1 MDPLLFF
8 PNAGPPDVNPPG
20 AGFAAQAV
28 APRLLLTGE
37 IDPPAN
43 APQRAARQAQAQA
56 QAQAQL
62 GAKAEDVRFANL
74 PAAEPFPALVK
85 APRAASPRG
94 VLRGPGTPPEDAERR
109 DVFAPVNIPNRR
121 PGSGR
126 SQRPGSRGTPPGMR
140 PGSGDPRSARELEER
155 VAVAESQAA
164 AQAARVRNLERRL
177 AVAEAARK
185 EDDIGARGSSEA
197 LERRV
202 DALTQMYARSESL
215 AAEMRG
221 RLEAAESDAR
231 ESRAQATRAES
242 VAQNLVVGA
251 RDNMEQIG
259 NRISVEQ
266 SSDAKRLDTLSAEI
280 ARLTRE
286 VADARGDDLSKRQLM
301 EADIARLSGQKAS
314 ENAVAQIGDVRAK
327 LNATEELARSL
338 AEQLA
343 IEKAGRAESES
354 RFESIVQRL
363 EETSSAREQALLRK
377 FEHELN
383 DRVTELQRKVVDE
396 SEEAALRDQDI
407 IREKD
412 DQMASFEQGTKRERQ
427 KTVEHQMVLEKAI
440 REEHEARVAQ
450 AATLTKALDR
460 VNHDVVAL
468 VEDERLARET
478 KESKLRG
485 QITQTLA
492 KLHDANRDTNERLE
506 TEAHAVRSV
515 VKAEIEAR
523 VTAMDAVHKA
533 LERGTT
539 GMERQLAAGRVE
551 AAQAVR
557 TAEVKLSR
565 RLAATEGRVEVEVA
579 ALRKLYARQTALE
592 LDLDAFKRDVVNAF
606 EQMQEEITVAAVAQA
621 LNTEADNVQ
630 AEYVTDAVQ
639 SLVTKIAAQ
648 DKRDS
653 AAAEALQQAVFGPT
667 SSGEPGLV
675 PRADFAERKLGEAF
689 DALSVF
695 ERELGVVRETAT
707 EDKADLESQVALLQQ
722 EMDYNAAA
730 TLVETE
736 TLQTQVDV
744 AMGEVAGAGE
754 MIEGKL
760 RVTAED
766 LAKRNVARME
776 EIRTELWVP
785 LSSLRAAID
794 AEAVAREKTDEDVKA
809 HAKTRD
815 DAVGQ
820 LWAAVEQHYVA
831 QNLETE
837 AVRLDAEEF
846 AIARVGAFEDA
857 LEAEKK
863 KRAEA
868 LDTLKQ
874 HVVAVV
880 EEEAEN
886 RRRGDDETRRAYED
900 DIANLED
907 TAAEAV
913 RELREGLRDEV
924 AERTH
929 QAETLHR
936 DLSSTLAS
944 ARSRLEQ
951 DVRALEETAAGNI
964 ATQKLEE
971 EMLRA
976 EVDDGL
982 AQMQDAVEEM
992 RAEVGRHC
1000 ETIAAAAG
1008 GAAEPVTR
1016 RVEVLEASLAGA
1028 AHADEVEKAFR
1039 QVHADVA
1046 KVEAE
1051 VAGAAAARLAENEA
1065 YRTEFEQSLF
1075 AEAAARERSMRELS
1089 SRFDADIEDA
1099 KQEAGVDVT
1108 VAAEALRAEL
1118 EAELRETAAKCAGA
1132 LDEEAAER
1140 KSGDASVGAKIA
1152 EAVGAVDASVGAK
1165 IAEAVGAVA
1174 EELRRS
1180 VLELAADLTTESETL
1195 RAHCEAH
1202 AAQAVAALQSTVT
1215 EGLGLNAEALEE
1227 LRGDVAA
1234 AVEKVEGLEAGGGG
1248 AGGGG
1253 EEDAKSVH
1261 SDISEAKE
1269 KLSEMQREIEAVK
1282 AHAEQQVAELL
1293 AKSQEDL
1300 KAEMSKGNEATAAML
1315 EKIMAK
1321 LGAE

>member
-1 MDPLLFF
+1 
-8 PNAGPPDVNPPG
+8 
-20 AGFAAQAV
+20 
-28 APRLLLTGE
+28 
-37 IDPPAN
+37 
-43 APQRAARQAQAQA
+43 
-56 QAQAQL
+56 
-62 GAKAEDVRFANL
+62 
-74 PAAEPFPALVK
+74 
-85 APRAASPRG
+85 
-94 VLRGPGTPPEDAERR
+94 
-109 DVFAPVNIPNRR
+109 
-121 PGSGR
+121 
-126 SQRPGSRGTPPGMR
+126 
-140 PGSGDPRSARELEER
+140 
-155 VAVAESQAA
+155 
-164 AQAARVRNLERRL
+164 
-177 AVAEAARK
+177 
-185 EDDIGARGSSEA
+185 
-197 LERRV
+197 
-202 DALTQMYARSESL
+202 
-215 AAEMRG
+215 
-221 RLEAAESDAR
+221 
-231 ESRAQATRAES
+231 
-242 VAQNLVVGA
+242 
-251 RDNMEQIG
+251 
-259 NRISVEQ
+259 
-266 SSDAKRLDTLSAEI
+266 
-280 ARLTRE
+280 
-286 VADARGDDLSKRQLM
+286 
-301 EADIARLSGQKAS
+301 
-314 ENAVAQIGDVRAK
+314 
-327 LNATEELARSL
+327 
-338 AEQLA
+338 
-343 IEKAGRAESES
+343 
-354 RFESIVQRL
+354 
-363 EETSSAREQALLRK
+363 
-377 FEHELN
+377 
-383 DRVTELQRKVVDE
+383 
-396 SEEAALRDQDI
+396 
-407 IREKD
+407 
-412 DQMASFEQGTKRERQ
+412 
-427 KTVEHQMVLEKAI
+427 
-440 REEHEARVAQ
+440 
-450 AATLTKALDR
+450 
-460 VNHDVVAL
+460 
-468 VEDERLARET
+468 
-478 KESKLRG
+478 
-485 QITQTLA
+485 
-492 KLHDANRDTNERLE
+492 
-506 TEAHAVRSV
+506 
-515 VKAEIEAR
+515 
-523 VTAMDAVHKA
+523 
-533 LERGTT
+533 
-539 GMERQLAAGRVE
+539 
-551 AAQAVR
+551 
-557 TAEVKLSR
+557 
-565 RLAATEGRVEVEVA
+565 
-579 ALRKLYARQTALE
+579 
-592 LDLDAFKRDVVNAF
+592 
-606 EQMQEEITVAAVAQA
+606 
-621 LNTEADNVQ
+621 
-630 AEYVTDAVQ
+630 
-639 SLVTKIAAQ
+639 
-648 DKRDS
+648 
-653 AAAEALQQAVFGPT
+653 
-667 SSGEPGLV
+667 V

>member
-1 MDPLLFF
+1 M
-8 PNAGPPDVNPPG
+8 
-20 AGFAAQAV
+20 
-28 APRLLLTGE
+28 TGE

-354 RFESIVQRL
+354 RFEGIVQRL

-450 AATLTKALDR
+450 AATLSKALDR

>member
-1 MDPLLFF
+1 M
-8 PNAGPPDVNPPG
+8 NPPG

-56 QAQAQL
+56 QAQL

-74 PAAEPFPALVK
+74 PKAEPFPALVK

-592 LDLDAFKRDVVNAF
+592 LDLDAFKRDVVRAF

-639 SLVTKIAAQ
+639 SLVDKIAAQ
-648 DKRDS
+648 DARDR

-667 SSGEPGLV
+667 PSGEPGLV
-675 PRADFAERKLGEAF
+675 PRADRAERKLGEAF
-689 DALSVF
+689 NALSVF

-815 DAVGQ
+815 DAVGA
-820 LWAAVEQHYVA
+820 LWGAVEQHYVA

-1234 AVEKVEGLEAGGGG
+1234 AVEKVEGLEAGGG
-1248 AGGGG
+1248 AGGAGG

>member
-1 MDPLLFF
+1 
-8 PNAGPPDVNPPG
+8 
-20 AGFAAQAV
+20 
-28 APRLLLTGE
+28 LTGE

-43 APQRAARQAQAQA
+43 APQRAARQAQA

-354 RFESIVQRL
+354 RFEGIVQRL

-450 AATLTKALDR
+450 AATLSKALDR

>member
-1 MDPLLFF
+1 M
-8 PNAGPPDVNPPG
+8 NPPG

-43 APQRAARQAQAQA
+43 APQRAARQAQA

-177 AVAEAARK
+177 AVAEAVRK
-185 EDDIGARGSSEA
+185 EDDIGARGSTDA

-639 SLVTKIAAQ
+639 SLVDKIAAQ

-667 SSGEPGLV
+667 PSGEPGLV
-675 PRADFAERKLGEAF
+675 PRADRAERKLGEAF
-689 DALSVF
+689 NALSVF

-809 HAKTRD
+809 HAKARD
-815 DAVGQ
+815 DAVGA
-820 LWAAVEQHYVA
+820 LWGAVEQHYVA

>member
-43 APQRAARQAQAQA
+43 APQRAARQAQA

-707 EDKADLESQVALLQQ
+707 EDKADLESQVALLQL

>member
-1 MDPLLFF
+1 
-8 PNAGPPDVNPPG
+8 
-20 AGFAAQAV
+20 
-28 APRLLLTGE
+28 
-37 IDPPAN
+37 
-43 APQRAARQAQAQA
+43 
-56 QAQAQL
+56 
-62 GAKAEDVRFANL
+62 
-74 PAAEPFPALVK
+74 
-85 APRAASPRG
+85 
-94 VLRGPGTPPEDAERR
+94 
-109 DVFAPVNIPNRR
+109 
-121 PGSGR
+121 
-126 SQRPGSRGTPPGMR
+126 
-140 PGSGDPRSARELEER
+140 
-155 VAVAESQAA
+155 
-164 AQAARVRNLERRL
+164 
-177 AVAEAARK
+177 
-185 EDDIGARGSSEA
+185 
-197 LERRV
+197 
-202 DALTQMYARSESL
+202 
-215 AAEMRG
+215 
-221 RLEAAESDAR
+221 
-231 ESRAQATRAES
+231 
-242 VAQNLVVGA
+242 
-251 RDNMEQIG
+251 
-259 NRISVEQ
+259 
-266 SSDAKRLDTLSAEI
+266 
-280 ARLTRE
+280 
-286 VADARGDDLSKRQLM
+286 
-301 EADIARLSGQKAS
+301 
-314 ENAVAQIGDVRAK
+314 
-327 LNATEELARSL
+327 
-338 AEQLA
+338 
-343 IEKAGRAESES
+343 
-354 RFESIVQRL
+354 
-363 EETSSAREQALLRK
+363 
-377 FEHELN
+377 
-383 DRVTELQRKVVDE
+383 
-396 SEEAALRDQDI
+396 
-407 IREKD
+407 
-412 DQMASFEQGTKRERQ
+412 
-427 KTVEHQMVLEKAI
+427 
-440 REEHEARVAQ
+440 
-450 AATLTKALDR
+450 
-460 VNHDVVAL
+460 
-468 VEDERLARET
+468 
-478 KESKLRG
+478 
-485 QITQTLA
+485 
-492 KLHDANRDTNERLE
+492 
-506 TEAHAVRSV
+506 
-515 VKAEIEAR
+515 
-523 VTAMDAVHKA
+523 
-533 LERGTT
+533 
-539 GMERQLAAGRVE
+539 
-551 AAQAVR
+551 
-557 TAEVKLSR
+557 
-565 RLAATEGRVEVEVA
+565 
-579 ALRKLYARQTALE
+579 
-592 LDLDAFKRDVVNAF
+592 
-606 EQMQEEITVAAVAQA
+606 
-621 LNTEADNVQ
+621 
-630 AEYVTDAVQ
+630 
-639 SLVTKIAAQ
+639 
-648 DKRDS
+648 
-653 AAAEALQQAVFGPT
+653 
-667 SSGEPGLV
+667 
-675 PRADFAERKLGEAF
+675 
-689 DALSVF
+689 
-695 ERELGVVRETAT
+695 
-707 EDKADLESQVALLQQ
+707 
-722 EMDYNAAA
+722 
-730 TLVETE
+730 
-736 TLQTQVDV
+736 
-744 AMGEVAGAGE
+744 
-754 MIEGKL
+754 
-760 RVTAED
+760 
-766 LAKRNVARME
+766 ME

>member
-1 MDPLLFF
+1 
-8 PNAGPPDVNPPG
+8 
-20 AGFAAQAV
+20 
-28 APRLLLTGE
+28 
-37 IDPPAN
+37 
-43 APQRAARQAQAQA
+43 
-56 QAQAQL
+56 
-62 GAKAEDVRFANL
+62 
-74 PAAEPFPALVK
+74 
-85 APRAASPRG
+85 
-94 VLRGPGTPPEDAERR
+94 
-109 DVFAPVNIPNRR
+109 
-121 PGSGR
+121 
-126 SQRPGSRGTPPGMR
+126 
-140 PGSGDPRSARELEER
+140 
-155 VAVAESQAA
+155 
-164 AQAARVRNLERRL
+164 
-177 AVAEAARK
+177 
-185 EDDIGARGSSEA
+185 
-197 LERRV
+197 
-202 DALTQMYARSESL
+202 
-215 AAEMRG
+215 
-221 RLEAAESDAR
+221 
-231 ESRAQATRAES
+231 
-242 VAQNLVVGA
+242 
-251 RDNMEQIG
+251 
-259 NRISVEQ
+259 
-266 SSDAKRLDTLSAEI
+266 
-280 ARLTRE
+280 
-286 VADARGDDLSKRQLM
+286 
-301 EADIARLSGQKAS
+301 
-314 ENAVAQIGDVRAK
+314 
-327 LNATEELARSL
+327 
-338 AEQLA
+338 
-343 IEKAGRAESES
+343 
-354 RFESIVQRL
+354 
-363 EETSSAREQALLRK
+363 
-377 FEHELN
+377 
-383 DRVTELQRKVVDE
+383 
-396 SEEAALRDQDI
+396 
-407 IREKD
+407 
-412 DQMASFEQGTKRERQ
+412 
-427 KTVEHQMVLEKAI
+427 
-440 REEHEARVAQ
+440 
-450 AATLTKALDR
+450 
-460 VNHDVVAL
+460 
-468 VEDERLARET
+468 
-478 KESKLRG
+478 
-485 QITQTLA
+485 
-492 KLHDANRDTNERLE
+492 
-506 TEAHAVRSV
+506 
-515 VKAEIEAR
+515 
-523 VTAMDAVHKA
+523 
-533 LERGTT
+533 
-539 GMERQLAAGRVE
+539 
-551 AAQAVR
+551 
-557 TAEVKLSR
+557 
-565 RLAATEGRVEVEVA
+565 
-579 ALRKLYARQTALE
+579 
-592 LDLDAFKRDVVNAF
+592 
-606 EQMQEEITVAAVAQA
+606 MQEEITVAAVAQA

-639 SLVTKIAAQ
+639 SLVDKIAAQ

-809 HAKTRD
+809 HAKARD
-815 DAVGQ
+815 DAVGA
-820 LWAAVEQHYVA
+820 LWGAVEQHYVA

>member
-1 MDPLLFF
+1 M
-8 PNAGPPDVNPPG
+8 NPPG

-43 APQRAARQAQAQA
+43 APQRAARQAQA

-639 SLVTKIAAQ
+639 SLVDKIAAQ

-675 PRADFAERKLGEAF
+675 PRADRAERNIGEAF
-689 DALSVF
+689 NALSVF

-809 HAKTRD
+809 HAKARD
-815 DAVGQ
+815 DAVGA
-820 LWAAVEQHYVA
+820 LWGAVEQHYVA

>member
-1 MDPLLFF
+1 
-8 PNAGPPDVNPPG
+8 
-20 AGFAAQAV
+20 
-28 APRLLLTGE
+28 
-37 IDPPAN
+37 
-43 APQRAARQAQAQA
+43 
-56 QAQAQL
+56 
-62 GAKAEDVRFANL
+62 
-74 PAAEPFPALVK
+74 
-85 APRAASPRG
+85 
-94 VLRGPGTPPEDAERR
+94 
-109 DVFAPVNIPNRR
+109 
-121 PGSGR
+121 
-126 SQRPGSRGTPPGMR
+126 MR
-140 PGSGDPRSARELEER
+140 PGSGDGSARELEQR
-155 VAVAESQAA
+155 LAAAESQAA

-185 EDDIGARGSSEA
+185 EDDSGARGSSEA

-215 AAEMRG
+215 SMEMRG
-221 RLEAAESDAR
+221 RLEAAESEAR

-266 SSDAKRLDTLSAEI
+266 SSDAKRLDTLSSEI

-301 EADIARLSGQKAS
+301 EADIARIAGQKSS
-314 ENAVAQIGDVRAK
+314 ENSLAQIGDVRAK

-343 IEKAGRAESES
+343 IEKAGRAESET
-354 RFESIVQRL
+354 RFEGIVARL
-363 EETSSAREQALLRK
+363 EETSSAREQALMRK
-377 FEHELN
+377 FEHELA
-383 DRVTELQRKVVDE
+383 DRVTEIRRKVVDE

-412 DQMASFEQGTKRERQ
+412 DQMASFEQGSKRERQ

-440 REEHEARVAQ
+440 REEHEARVTQ
-450 AATLTKALDR
+450 AATLTKRLDR

-468 VEDERLARET
+468 VEDERAARET

-492 KLHDANRDTNERLE
+492 KLHDANRETNERLE
-506 TEAHAVRSV
+506 SEAHAVRSV
-515 VKAEIEAR
+515 LKTEIEAR
-523 VTAMDAVHKA
+523 VTAMDAVHKG
-533 LERGTT
+533 LERGTV

-592 LDLDAFKRDVVNAF
+592 LDLDAFKRDVVRAF
-606 EQMQEEITVAAVAQA
+606 GDMQDEVTVAAVAQA

-639 SLVTKIAAQ
+639 SLVDKIAAQ
-648 DKRDS
+648 DTRDR
-653 AAAEALQQAVFGPT
+653 AAAEALEQAVFGPT
-667 SSGEPGLV
+667 PAGEPGLV
-675 PRADFAERKLGEAF
+675 PRARAAETRLGEAF
-689 DALSVF
+689 GALSVF

-707 EDKADLESQVALLQQ
+707 EDKAELESQVALLQR
-722 EMDYNAAA
+722 EVDYNAAA

-766 LAKRNVARME
+766 LARRNVARME

-794 AEAVAREKTDEDVKA
+794 AEAAARAKTDEDVAA
-809 HAKTRD
+809 HARARD
-815 DAVGQ
+815 DAVGA
-820 LWAAVEQHYVA
+820 LWAAVEEHYVA
-831 QNLETE
+831 QNLEAE
-837 AVRLDAEEF
+837 SARLDAEEF
-846 AIARVGAFEDA
+846 AVARVGAFEDA
-857 LEAEKK
+857 LDAEKR

-868 LDTLKQ
+868 LDKLKQ

-880 EEEAEN
+880 EEEAER
-886 RRRGDDETRRAYED
+886 RRRGDDDARRAYED

-924 AERTH
+924 AQRTH

-992 RAEVGRHC
+992 REEVGRHC

-1016 RVEVLEASLAGA
+1016 RVEVLEAS
-1028 AHADEVEKAFR
+1028 
-1039 QVHADVA
+1039 
-1046 KVEAE
+1046 
-1051 VAGAAAARLAENEA
+1051 VAGAAAARLVENEA
-1065 YRTEFEQSLF
+1065 YRAEFEQSVF
-1075 AEAAARERSMRELS
+1075 AEAATRERSMREMA
-1089 SRFDADIEDA
+1089 SRIDANIEDA
-1099 KQEAGVDVT
+1099 KREAGVDVA
-1108 VAAEALRAEL
+1108 VATEALRAEL
-1118 EAELRETAAKCAGA
+1118 EAQTREAAAKYAGA
-1132 LDEEAAER
+1132 LEEETAER
-1140 KSGDASVGAKIA
+1140 KSGDASVGGKIA
-1152 EAVGAVDASVGAK
+1152 D
-1165 IAEAVGAVA
+1165 AVGAVA

-1202 AAQAVAALQSTVT
+1202 AERAVAALQNTVT

-1234 AVEKVEGLEAGGGG
+1234 AVEKAEGMEAAAG
-1248 AGGGG
+1248 AGAGG

-1269 KLSEMQREIEAVK
+1269 KLGEMQREIEAVK

-1321 LGAE
+1321 LSAE

>member
-1 MDPLLFF
+1 
-8 PNAGPPDVNPPG
+8 VNPPG

-43 APQRAARQAQAQA
+43 APQRAARQAQA

-185 EDDIGARGSSEA
+185 EDDIGARGSTDA

-592 LDLDAFKRDVVNAF
+592 LDLDAFKRDVVDAF

-639 SLVTKIAAQ
+639 SLVDKIAAQ

-667 SSGEPGLV
+667 PSGEPGLV
-675 PRADFAERKLGEAF
+675 PRADRAERKLGEAF
-689 DALSVF
+689 NALSVF

-809 HAKTRD
+809 HAKARD
-815 DAVGQ
+815 DAVGA
-820 LWAAVEQHYVA
+820 LWGAVEQHYVA

>member
-1 MDPLLFF
+1 M
-8 PNAGPPDVNPPG
+8 
-20 AGFAAQAV
+20 
-28 APRLLLTGE
+28 TGE

-43 APQRAARQAQAQA
+43 APQRAARQAQA

-185 EDDIGARGSSEA
+185 EDDIGARGSTDA

-639 SLVTKIAAQ
+639 SLVDKIAAQ

-675 PRADFAERKLGEAF
+675 PRADRAERKLGEAF
-689 DALSVF
+689 NALSVF

-809 HAKTRD
+809 HAKARD
-815 DAVGQ
+815 DAVGA
-820 LWAAVEQHYVA
+820 LWGAVEQHYVA

>member
-1 MDPLLFF
+1 
-8 PNAGPPDVNPPG
+8 
-20 AGFAAQAV
+20 
-28 APRLLLTGE
+28 
-37 IDPPAN
+37 
-43 APQRAARQAQAQA
+43 
-56 QAQAQL
+56 
-62 GAKAEDVRFANL
+62 
-74 PAAEPFPALVK
+74 
-85 APRAASPRG
+85 
-94 VLRGPGTPPEDAERR
+94 
-109 DVFAPVNIPNRR
+109 
-121 PGSGR
+121 
-126 SQRPGSRGTPPGMR
+126 
-140 PGSGDPRSARELEER
+140 
-155 VAVAESQAA
+155 
-164 AQAARVRNLERRL
+164 
-177 AVAEAARK
+177 
-185 EDDIGARGSSEA
+185 
-197 LERRV
+197 
-202 DALTQMYARSESL
+202 
-215 AAEMRG
+215 
-221 RLEAAESDAR
+221 
-231 ESRAQATRAES
+231 
-242 VAQNLVVGA
+242 
-251 RDNMEQIG
+251 
-259 NRISVEQ
+259 
-266 SSDAKRLDTLSAEI
+266 
-280 ARLTRE
+280 
-286 VADARGDDLSKRQLM
+286 
-301 EADIARLSGQKAS
+301 
-314 ENAVAQIGDVRAK
+314 
-327 LNATEELARSL
+327 
-338 AEQLA
+338 
-343 IEKAGRAESES
+343 
-354 RFESIVQRL
+354 
-363 EETSSAREQALLRK
+363 
-377 FEHELN
+377 
-383 DRVTELQRKVVDE
+383 
-396 SEEAALRDQDI
+396 
-407 IREKD
+407 
-412 DQMASFEQGTKRERQ
+412 
-427 KTVEHQMVLEKAI
+427 
-440 REEHEARVAQ
+440 
-450 AATLTKALDR
+450 
-460 VNHDVVAL
+460 
-468 VEDERLARET
+468 
-478 KESKLRG
+478 
-485 QITQTLA
+485 
-492 KLHDANRDTNERLE
+492 
-506 TEAHAVRSV
+506 
-515 VKAEIEAR
+515 
-523 VTAMDAVHKA
+523 
-533 LERGTT
+533 
-539 GMERQLAAGRVE
+539 
-551 AAQAVR
+551 
-557 TAEVKLSR
+557 
-565 RLAATEGRVEVEVA
+565 
-579 ALRKLYARQTALE
+579 
-592 LDLDAFKRDVVNAF
+592 
-606 EQMQEEITVAAVAQA
+606 
-621 LNTEADNVQ
+621 
-630 AEYVTDAVQ
+630 
-639 SLVTKIAAQ
+639 
-648 DKRDS
+648 
-653 AAAEALQQAVFGPT
+653 
-667 SSGEPGLV
+667 
-675 PRADFAERKLGEAF
+675 
-689 DALSVF
+689 
-695 ERELGVVRETAT
+695 
-707 EDKADLESQVALLQQ
+707 
-722 EMDYNAAA
+722 
-730 TLVETE
+730 
-736 TLQTQVDV
+736 
-744 AMGEVAGAGE
+744 MGEVAGAGE

-1202 AAQAVAALQSTVT
+1202 AEQAVAALQNTVT

>member
-1 MDPLLFF
+1 
-8 PNAGPPDVNPPG
+8 VNPPG

-56 QAQAQL
+56 QAQL

-74 PAAEPFPALVK
+74 PKAEPFPALVK

-592 LDLDAFKRDVVNAF
+592 LDLDAFKRDVVRAF

-639 SLVTKIAAQ
+639 SLVDKIAAQ
-648 DKRDS
+648 DARDR

-667 SSGEPGLV
+667 PSGEPGLV
-675 PRADFAERKLGEAF
+675 PRADRAERKLGEAF
-689 DALSVF
+689 NALSVF

-815 DAVGQ
+815 DAVGA
-820 LWAAVEQHYVA
+820 LWGAVEQHYVA

-1234 AVEKVEGLEAGGGG
+1234 AVEKVEGLEAGGGAG
-1248 AGGGG
+1248 AGAGGG

>member
-43 APQRAARQAQAQA
+43 APQRAARQAQA

-450 AATLTKALDR
+450 AATLSKALDR

-639 SLVTKIAAQ
+639 SLVDKIAAQ

-667 SSGEPGLV
+667 PSGEPGLV
-675 PRADFAERKLGEAF
+675 PRADRAERKLGEAF
-689 DALSVF
+689 NALSVF

-809 HAKTRD
+809 HAKARD
-815 DAVGQ
+815 DAVGA
-820 LWAAVEQHYVA
+820 LWGAVEQHYVA

-1215 EGLGLNAEALEE
+1215 EGLGLNAEVLEE

-1321 LGAE
+1321 LGTE

>member
-1 MDPLLFF
+1 M
-8 PNAGPPDVNPPG
+8 
-20 AGFAAQAV
+20 
-28 APRLLLTGE
+28 TGE

-675 PRADFAERKLGEAF
+675 PRADRAERKLGEAF
-689 DALSVF
+689 NALSVF

-766 LAKRNVARME
+766 LAQRNVARME

>member
-1 MDPLLFF
+1 M
-8 PNAGPPDVNPPG
+8 NPPG

-43 APQRAARQAQAQA
+43 APQRAARQAQA

-450 AATLTKALDR
+450 AATLSKALDR

-675 PRADFAERKLGEAF
+675 PRADRAERKLGEAF
-689 DALSVF
+689 NALSVF

>member
-1 MDPLLFF
+1 
-8 PNAGPPDVNPPG
+8 
-20 AGFAAQAV
+20 
-28 APRLLLTGE
+28 
-37 IDPPAN
+37 
-43 APQRAARQAQAQA
+43 
-56 QAQAQL
+56 
-62 GAKAEDVRFANL
+62 
-74 PAAEPFPALVK
+74 
-85 APRAASPRG
+85 
-94 VLRGPGTPPEDAERR
+94 
-109 DVFAPVNIPNRR
+109 
-121 PGSGR
+121 
-126 SQRPGSRGTPPGMR
+126 MR

-515 VKAEIEAR
+515 VKAEIESR

-639 SLVTKIAAQ
+639 SLVDKIAAQ

-667 SSGEPGLV
+667 PSGEPGLV

-766 LAKRNVARME
+766 LAQRNVARME

>member
-1 MDPLLFF
+1 
-8 PNAGPPDVNPPG
+8 
-20 AGFAAQAV
+20 
-28 APRLLLTGE
+28 
-37 IDPPAN
+37 
-43 APQRAARQAQAQA
+43 
-56 QAQAQL
+56 
-62 GAKAEDVRFANL
+62 
-74 PAAEPFPALVK
+74 
-85 APRAASPRG
+85 
-94 VLRGPGTPPEDAERR
+94 
-109 DVFAPVNIPNRR
+109 
-121 PGSGR
+121 
-126 SQRPGSRGTPPGMR
+126 
-140 PGSGDPRSARELEER
+140 
-155 VAVAESQAA
+155 
-164 AQAARVRNLERRL
+164 
-177 AVAEAARK
+177 
-185 EDDIGARGSSEA
+185 
-197 LERRV
+197 
-202 DALTQMYARSESL
+202 
-215 AAEMRG
+215 
-221 RLEAAESDAR
+221 
-231 ESRAQATRAES
+231 
-242 VAQNLVVGA
+242 
-251 RDNMEQIG
+251 
-259 NRISVEQ
+259 
-266 SSDAKRLDTLSAEI
+266 
-280 ARLTRE
+280 
-286 VADARGDDLSKRQLM
+286 
-301 EADIARLSGQKAS
+301 
-314 ENAVAQIGDVRAK
+314 
-327 LNATEELARSL
+327 
-338 AEQLA
+338 
-343 IEKAGRAESES
+343 
-354 RFESIVQRL
+354 
-363 EETSSAREQALLRK
+363 
-377 FEHELN
+377 
-383 DRVTELQRKVVDE
+383 
-396 SEEAALRDQDI
+396 
-407 IREKD
+407 
-412 DQMASFEQGTKRERQ
+412 
-427 KTVEHQMVLEKAI
+427 
-440 REEHEARVAQ
+440 
-450 AATLTKALDR
+450 
-460 VNHDVVAL
+460 
-468 VEDERLARET
+468 
-478 KESKLRG
+478 
-485 QITQTLA
+485 
-492 KLHDANRDTNERLE
+492 
-506 TEAHAVRSV
+506 
-515 VKAEIEAR
+515 
-523 VTAMDAVHKA
+523 
-533 LERGTT
+533 
-539 GMERQLAAGRVE
+539 
-551 AAQAVR
+551 
-557 TAEVKLSR
+557 
-565 RLAATEGRVEVEVA
+565 
-579 ALRKLYARQTALE
+579 
-592 LDLDAFKRDVVNAF
+592 
-606 EQMQEEITVAAVAQA
+606 
-621 LNTEADNVQ
+621 
-630 AEYVTDAVQ
+630 
-639 SLVTKIAAQ
+639 
-648 DKRDS
+648 
-653 AAAEALQQAVFGPT
+653 
-667 SSGEPGLV
+667 
-675 PRADFAERKLGEAF
+675 
-689 DALSVF
+689 
-695 ERELGVVRETAT
+695 
-707 EDKADLESQVALLQQ
+707 VALLQQ

-809 HAKTRD
+809 HAKARD

-820 LWAAVEQHYVA
+820 LWGAVEQHYVA

>member
-1 MDPLLFF
+1 
-8 PNAGPPDVNPPG
+8 
-20 AGFAAQAV
+20 
-28 APRLLLTGE
+28 
-37 IDPPAN
+37 
-43 APQRAARQAQAQA
+43 
-56 QAQAQL
+56 
-62 GAKAEDVRFANL
+62 
-74 PAAEPFPALVK
+74 
-85 APRAASPRG
+85 
-94 VLRGPGTPPEDAERR
+94 
-109 DVFAPVNIPNRR
+109 
-121 PGSGR
+121 
-126 SQRPGSRGTPPGMR
+126 
-140 PGSGDPRSARELEER
+140 
-155 VAVAESQAA
+155 
-164 AQAARVRNLERRL
+164 
-177 AVAEAARK
+177 
-185 EDDIGARGSSEA
+185 
-197 LERRV
+197 
-202 DALTQMYARSESL
+202 
-215 AAEMRG
+215 
-221 RLEAAESDAR
+221 
-231 ESRAQATRAES
+231 
-242 VAQNLVVGA
+242 
-251 RDNMEQIG
+251 
-259 NRISVEQ
+259 
-266 SSDAKRLDTLSAEI
+266 
-280 ARLTRE
+280 
-286 VADARGDDLSKRQLM
+286 
-301 EADIARLSGQKAS
+301 
-314 ENAVAQIGDVRAK
+314 
-327 LNATEELARSL
+327 
-338 AEQLA
+338 
-343 IEKAGRAESES
+343 
-354 RFESIVQRL
+354 
-363 EETSSAREQALLRK
+363 
-377 FEHELN
+377 
-383 DRVTELQRKVVDE
+383 
-396 SEEAALRDQDI
+396 
-407 IREKD
+407 
-412 DQMASFEQGTKRERQ
+412 
-427 KTVEHQMVLEKAI
+427 
-440 REEHEARVAQ
+440 
-450 AATLTKALDR
+450 
-460 VNHDVVAL
+460 
-468 VEDERLARET
+468 
-478 KESKLRG
+478 
-485 QITQTLA
+485 
-492 KLHDANRDTNERLE
+492 
-506 TEAHAVRSV
+506 
-515 VKAEIEAR
+515 
-523 VTAMDAVHKA
+523 
-533 LERGTT
+533 
-539 GMERQLAAGRVE
+539 
-551 AAQAVR
+551 
-557 TAEVKLSR
+557 
-565 RLAATEGRVEVEVA
+565 
-579 ALRKLYARQTALE
+579 
-592 LDLDAFKRDVVNAF
+592 
-606 EQMQEEITVAAVAQA
+606 
-621 LNTEADNVQ
+621 
-630 AEYVTDAVQ
+630 
-639 SLVTKIAAQ
+639 
-648 DKRDS
+648 
-653 AAAEALQQAVFGPT
+653 
-667 SSGEPGLV
+667 
-675 PRADFAERKLGEAF
+675 
-689 DALSVF
+689 
-695 ERELGVVRETAT
+695 
-707 EDKADLESQVALLQQ
+707 
-722 EMDYNAAA
+722 
-730 TLVETE
+730 
-736 TLQTQVDV
+736 
-744 AMGEVAGAGE
+744 
-754 MIEGKL
+754 
-760 RVTAED
+760 
-766 LAKRNVARME
+766 
-776 EIRTELWVP
+776 VP

>member
-1 MDPLLFF
+1 
-8 PNAGPPDVNPPG
+8 VNPPG

-43 APQRAARQAQAQA
+43 APQRAARQAQA

-185 EDDIGARGSSEA
+185 EDDIGARGSTDA

-639 SLVTKIAAQ
+639 SLVDKIAAQ

-675 PRADFAERKLGEAF
+675 PRADRAERNIGEAF
-689 DALSVF
+689 NALSVF

-707 EDKADLESQVALLQQ
+707 LDKADLESQVALLQQ

-809 HAKTRD
+809 HAKARD
-815 DAVGQ
+815 DAVGA
-820 LWAAVEQHYVA
+820 LWGAVEQHYVA

>member
-1 MDPLLFF
+1 
-8 PNAGPPDVNPPG
+8 VNPPG

-43 APQRAARQAQAQA
+43 APQRAARQAQA

-185 EDDIGARGSSEA
+185 EDDIGARGSTDA

-639 SLVTKIAAQ
+639 SLVDKIAAQ

-675 PRADFAERKLGEAF
+675 PRADRAERKLGEAF
-689 DALSVF
+689 NALSVF

-809 HAKTRD
+809 HAKARD
-815 DAVGQ
+815 DAVGA
-820 LWAAVEQHYVA
+820 LWGAVEQHYVA

>member
-43 APQRAARQAQAQA
+43 APQRAARQAQA

-707 EDKADLESQVALLQQ
+707 EDKADLESQVALLQL

-815 DAVGQ
+815 DAVGA
-820 LWAAVEQHYVA
+820 LWGAVEQHYVA

>member
-1 MDPLLFF
+1 
-8 PNAGPPDVNPPG
+8 
-20 AGFAAQAV
+20 
-28 APRLLLTGE
+28 
-37 IDPPAN
+37 
-43 APQRAARQAQAQA
+43 
-56 QAQAQL
+56 
-62 GAKAEDVRFANL
+62 
-74 PAAEPFPALVK
+74 
-85 APRAASPRG
+85 
-94 VLRGPGTPPEDAERR
+94 
-109 DVFAPVNIPNRR
+109 
-121 PGSGR
+121 
-126 SQRPGSRGTPPGMR
+126 
-140 PGSGDPRSARELEER
+140 
-155 VAVAESQAA
+155 
-164 AQAARVRNLERRL
+164 
-177 AVAEAARK
+177 
-185 EDDIGARGSSEA
+185 
-197 LERRV
+197 
-202 DALTQMYARSESL
+202 
-215 AAEMRG
+215 
-221 RLEAAESDAR
+221 
-231 ESRAQATRAES
+231 
-242 VAQNLVVGA
+242 
-251 RDNMEQIG
+251 
-259 NRISVEQ
+259 
-266 SSDAKRLDTLSAEI
+266 
-280 ARLTRE
+280 
-286 VADARGDDLSKRQLM
+286 
-301 EADIARLSGQKAS
+301 
-314 ENAVAQIGDVRAK
+314 
-327 LNATEELARSL
+327 
-338 AEQLA
+338 
-343 IEKAGRAESES
+343 
-354 RFESIVQRL
+354 
-363 EETSSAREQALLRK
+363 
-377 FEHELN
+377 
-383 DRVTELQRKVVDE
+383 
-396 SEEAALRDQDI
+396 
-407 IREKD
+407 
-412 DQMASFEQGTKRERQ
+412 
-427 KTVEHQMVLEKAI
+427 
-440 REEHEARVAQ
+440 
-450 AATLTKALDR
+450 
-460 VNHDVVAL
+460 
-468 VEDERLARET
+468 
-478 KESKLRG
+478 
-485 QITQTLA
+485 
-492 KLHDANRDTNERLE
+492 
-506 TEAHAVRSV
+506 
-515 VKAEIEAR
+515 
-523 VTAMDAVHKA
+523 
-533 LERGTT
+533 
-539 GMERQLAAGRVE
+539 
-551 AAQAVR
+551 
-557 TAEVKLSR
+557 
-565 RLAATEGRVEVEVA
+565 
-579 ALRKLYARQTALE
+579 
-592 LDLDAFKRDVVNAF
+592 
-606 EQMQEEITVAAVAQA
+606 MQEEITVAAVAQA

>member
-1 MDPLLFF
+1 
-8 PNAGPPDVNPPG
+8 VNPPG

-43 APQRAARQAQAQA
+43 APQRAARQAQA

-185 EDDIGARGSSEA
+185 EDDIGARGSTDA

-592 LDLDAFKRDVVNAF
+592 LDLDAFKRDVVSAF

-639 SLVTKIAAQ
+639 SLVDKIAAQ

-675 PRADFAERKLGEAF
+675 PRADRAERKLGEAF
-689 DALSVF
+689 NALSVF

-809 HAKTRD
+809 HAKARD
-815 DAVGQ
+815 DAVGA
-820 LWAAVEQHYVA
+820 LWGAVEQHYVA

>member
-1 MDPLLFF
+1 M
-8 PNAGPPDVNPPG
+8 NPPG
-20 AGFAAQAV
+20 AGFASHAV

-43 APQRAARQAQAQA
+43 APQRAARQAQA

-639 SLVTKIAAQ
+639 SLVDKIAAQ

-675 PRADFAERKLGEAF
+675 PRADRAERKLGEAF
-689 DALSVF
+689 NALSVF

-1152 EAVGAVDASVGAK
+1152 EAVGAV
-1165 IAEAVGAVA
+1165 A

>member
-1 MDPLLFF
+1 
-8 PNAGPPDVNPPG
+8 VNPPG

-43 APQRAARQAQAQA
+43 APQRAARQAQA

-185 EDDIGARGSSEA
+185 EDDIGARGSTDA

-639 SLVTKIAAQ
+639 SLVDKIAAQ

-675 PRADFAERKLGEAF
+675 PRADRAERKLGDAF
-689 DALSVF
+689 NALSVF

-707 EDKADLESQVALLQQ
+707 LDKADLESQVALLQQ

-809 HAKTRD
+809 HAKARD
-815 DAVGQ
+815 DAVGA
-820 LWAAVEQHYVA
+820 LWGAVEQHYVA

>member
-1 MDPLLFF
+1 
-8 PNAGPPDVNPPG
+8 
-20 AGFAAQAV
+20 
-28 APRLLLTGE
+28 
-37 IDPPAN
+37 
-43 APQRAARQAQAQA
+43 
-56 QAQAQL
+56 
-62 GAKAEDVRFANL
+62 
-74 PAAEPFPALVK
+74 
-85 APRAASPRG
+85 
-94 VLRGPGTPPEDAERR
+94 
-109 DVFAPVNIPNRR
+109 
-121 PGSGR
+121 
-126 SQRPGSRGTPPGMR
+126 
-140 PGSGDPRSARELEER
+140 
-155 VAVAESQAA
+155 
-164 AQAARVRNLERRL
+164 
-177 AVAEAARK
+177 
-185 EDDIGARGSSEA
+185 
-197 LERRV
+197 
-202 DALTQMYARSESL
+202 
-215 AAEMRG
+215 
-221 RLEAAESDAR
+221 
-231 ESRAQATRAES
+231 
-242 VAQNLVVGA
+242 
-251 RDNMEQIG
+251 
-259 NRISVEQ
+259 
-266 SSDAKRLDTLSAEI
+266 
-280 ARLTRE
+280 
-286 VADARGDDLSKRQLM
+286 
-301 EADIARLSGQKAS
+301 
-314 ENAVAQIGDVRAK
+314 
-327 LNATEELARSL
+327 
-338 AEQLA
+338 
-343 IEKAGRAESES
+343 
-354 RFESIVQRL
+354 
-363 EETSSAREQALLRK
+363 
-377 FEHELN
+377 
-383 DRVTELQRKVVDE
+383 
-396 SEEAALRDQDI
+396 
-407 IREKD
+407 
-412 DQMASFEQGTKRERQ
+412 
-427 KTVEHQMVLEKAI
+427 
-440 REEHEARVAQ
+440 
-450 AATLTKALDR
+450 
-460 VNHDVVAL
+460 
-468 VEDERLARET
+468 
-478 KESKLRG
+478 
-485 QITQTLA
+485 
-492 KLHDANRDTNERLE
+492 
-506 TEAHAVRSV
+506 
-515 VKAEIEAR
+515 
-523 VTAMDAVHKA
+523 
-533 LERGTT
+533 
-539 GMERQLAAGRVE
+539 
-551 AAQAVR
+551 
-557 TAEVKLSR
+557 
-565 RLAATEGRVEVEVA
+565 
-579 ALRKLYARQTALE
+579 
-592 LDLDAFKRDVVNAF
+592 
-606 EQMQEEITVAAVAQA
+606 
-621 LNTEADNVQ
+621 
-630 AEYVTDAVQ
+630 
-639 SLVTKIAAQ
+639 
-648 DKRDS
+648 
-653 AAAEALQQAVFGPT
+653 VFGPT
-667 SSGEPGLV
+667 PSGEPGLV

>member
-1 MDPLLFF
+1 
-8 PNAGPPDVNPPG
+8 
-20 AGFAAQAV
+20 
-28 APRLLLTGE
+28 LTGE

-185 EDDIGARGSSEA
+185 EDDIGARGSTDA

-354 RFESIVQRL
+354 RFEGIVQRL

>member
-1 MDPLLFF
+1 
-8 PNAGPPDVNPPG
+8 
-20 AGFAAQAV
+20 
-28 APRLLLTGE
+28 
-37 IDPPAN
+37 
-43 APQRAARQAQAQA
+43 
-56 QAQAQL
+56 
-62 GAKAEDVRFANL
+62 
-74 PAAEPFPALVK
+74 
-85 APRAASPRG
+85 
-94 VLRGPGTPPEDAERR
+94 
-109 DVFAPVNIPNRR
+109 
-121 PGSGR
+121 
-126 SQRPGSRGTPPGMR
+126 
-140 PGSGDPRSARELEER
+140 
-155 VAVAESQAA
+155 
-164 AQAARVRNLERRL
+164 
-177 AVAEAARK
+177 
-185 EDDIGARGSSEA
+185 
-197 LERRV
+197 
-202 DALTQMYARSESL
+202 
-215 AAEMRG
+215 
-221 RLEAAESDAR
+221 
-231 ESRAQATRAES
+231 
-242 VAQNLVVGA
+242 
-251 RDNMEQIG
+251 
-259 NRISVEQ
+259 
-266 SSDAKRLDTLSAEI
+266 
-280 ARLTRE
+280 
-286 VADARGDDLSKRQLM
+286 
-301 EADIARLSGQKAS
+301 
-314 ENAVAQIGDVRAK
+314 
-327 LNATEELARSL
+327 
-338 AEQLA
+338 
-343 IEKAGRAESES
+343 
-354 RFESIVQRL
+354 
-363 EETSSAREQALLRK
+363 
-377 FEHELN
+377 
-383 DRVTELQRKVVDE
+383 
-396 SEEAALRDQDI
+396 
-407 IREKD
+407 
-412 DQMASFEQGTKRERQ
+412 
-427 KTVEHQMVLEKAI
+427 
-440 REEHEARVAQ
+440 
-450 AATLTKALDR
+450 
-460 VNHDVVAL
+460 
-468 VEDERLARET
+468 
-478 KESKLRG
+478 
-485 QITQTLA
+485 
-492 KLHDANRDTNERLE
+492 
-506 TEAHAVRSV
+506 
-515 VKAEIEAR
+515 
-523 VTAMDAVHKA
+523 
-533 LERGTT
+533 
-539 GMERQLAAGRVE
+539 
-551 AAQAVR
+551 
-557 TAEVKLSR
+557 
-565 RLAATEGRVEVEVA
+565 
-579 ALRKLYARQTALE
+579 
-592 LDLDAFKRDVVNAF
+592 
-606 EQMQEEITVAAVAQA
+606 
-621 LNTEADNVQ
+621 
-630 AEYVTDAVQ
+630 
-639 SLVTKIAAQ
+639 
-648 DKRDS
+648 
-653 AAAEALQQAVFGPT
+653 
-667 SSGEPGLV
+667 V

-766 LAKRNVARME
+766 LAQRNVARME

-1215 EGLGLNAEALEE
+1215 EGLGLNAVALEE

>member
-1 MDPLLFF
+1 
-8 PNAGPPDVNPPG
+8 
-20 AGFAAQAV
+20 
-28 APRLLLTGE
+28 
-37 IDPPAN
+37 
-43 APQRAARQAQAQA
+43 
-56 QAQAQL
+56 
-62 GAKAEDVRFANL
+62 
-74 PAAEPFPALVK
+74 
-85 APRAASPRG
+85 
-94 VLRGPGTPPEDAERR
+94 
-109 DVFAPVNIPNRR
+109 
-121 PGSGR
+121 
-126 SQRPGSRGTPPGMR
+126 
-140 PGSGDPRSARELEER
+140 
-155 VAVAESQAA
+155 
-164 AQAARVRNLERRL
+164 
-177 AVAEAARK
+177 
-185 EDDIGARGSSEA
+185 
-197 LERRV
+197 
-202 DALTQMYARSESL
+202 
-215 AAEMRG
+215 
-221 RLEAAESDAR
+221 
-231 ESRAQATRAES
+231 
-242 VAQNLVVGA
+242 
-251 RDNMEQIG
+251 
-259 NRISVEQ
+259 
-266 SSDAKRLDTLSAEI
+266 
-280 ARLTRE
+280 
-286 VADARGDDLSKRQLM
+286 
-301 EADIARLSGQKAS
+301 
-314 ENAVAQIGDVRAK
+314 
-327 LNATEELARSL
+327 
-338 AEQLA
+338 
-343 IEKAGRAESES
+343 
-354 RFESIVQRL
+354 
-363 EETSSAREQALLRK
+363 
-377 FEHELN
+377 
-383 DRVTELQRKVVDE
+383 
-396 SEEAALRDQDI
+396 
-407 IREKD
+407 
-412 DQMASFEQGTKRERQ
+412 
-427 KTVEHQMVLEKAI
+427 
-440 REEHEARVAQ
+440 
-450 AATLTKALDR
+450 
-460 VNHDVVAL
+460 
-468 VEDERLARET
+468 
-478 KESKLRG
+478 
-485 QITQTLA
+485 
-492 KLHDANRDTNERLE
+492 
-506 TEAHAVRSV
+506 
-515 VKAEIEAR
+515 
-523 VTAMDAVHKA
+523 
-533 LERGTT
+533 
-539 GMERQLAAGRVE
+539 
-551 AAQAVR
+551 
-557 TAEVKLSR
+557 
-565 RLAATEGRVEVEVA
+565 
-579 ALRKLYARQTALE
+579 
-592 LDLDAFKRDVVNAF
+592 
-606 EQMQEEITVAAVAQA
+606 
-621 LNTEADNVQ
+621 
-630 AEYVTDAVQ
+630 
-639 SLVTKIAAQ
+639 
-648 DKRDS
+648 
-653 AAAEALQQAVFGPT
+653 VFGPT
-667 SSGEPGLV
+667 PSGEPGLV

-815 DAVGQ
+815 DAVGA
-820 LWAAVEQHYVA
+820 LWGAVEQHYVA